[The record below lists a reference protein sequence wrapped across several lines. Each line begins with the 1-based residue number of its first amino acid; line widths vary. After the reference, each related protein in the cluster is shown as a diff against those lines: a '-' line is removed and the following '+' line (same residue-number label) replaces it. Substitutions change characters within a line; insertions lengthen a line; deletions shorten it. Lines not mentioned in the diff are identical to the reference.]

1 MRVSD
6 IMTPRV
12 LYVES
17 SQSLEACMA
26 LMNEKGVRHLPVL
39 EKGKLLGMISVRD
52 VLRTIIREQEI
63 VISHLENYI
72 RGG

>member
-1 MRVSD
+1 
-6 IMTPRV
+6 
-12 LYVES
+12 
-17 SQSLEACMA
+17 MA